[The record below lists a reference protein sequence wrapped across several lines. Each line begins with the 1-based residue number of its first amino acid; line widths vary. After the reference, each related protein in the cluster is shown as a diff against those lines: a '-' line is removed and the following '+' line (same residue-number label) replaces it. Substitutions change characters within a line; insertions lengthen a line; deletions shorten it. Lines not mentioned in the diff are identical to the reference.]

1 MPGFTHDIV
10 VNIIDRDESGQVFR
24 KAATGDDGVDMEVL
38 FKVIAERVKD
48 KDHADSQGLFL
59 GEDVL
64 NDFGGGVKEQFLTF
78 RVVDEERPKPVRDG
92 QYDMP
97 MVAVEEFFGHGMGP
111 DVSMFFAATGAKF
124 AFATKV
130 DDFYCAAM
138 GADVGG
144 KAAVLGAAG
153 KHFFG
158 LFENMFR
165 KPILVEFFKE
175 DPIIVTSED
184 GFKGEFSVHHNRDYI
199 KNVKS

>member
-1 MPGFTHDIV
+1 M
-10 VNIIDRDESGQVFR
+10 
-24 KAATGDDGVDMEVL
+24 
-38 FKVIAERVKD
+38 
-48 KDHADSQGLFL
+48 
-59 GEDVL
+59 
-64 NDFGGGVKEQFLTF
+64 
-78 RVVDEERPKPVRDG
+78 DEERPKFVRDG

-97 MVAVEEFFGHGMGP
+97 MVTVEEFFGHCLGP
-111 DVSMFFAATGAKF
+111 DVSMFFAATGAEL
-124 AFATKV
+124 AFTAKV
-130 DDFYCAAM
+130 DNFYCAAM
-138 GADVGG
+138 RTDVSG